1 MSTLE
6 QDYTTVP
13 GQLYACLSVVGPE
26 APQKN
31 DKFGIKIRGAFN
43 SKDEAASHAKR
54 LQKED
59 ATFDIYVVDMY
70 KWLLIPPDPVQIE
83 DAHYADEKLEELML
97 GYRENQA
104 QAAQMFAER
113 KKDMMAVKAPGSDVY
128 YKGGD
133 ENSRFYTKQ
142 DEAPIS
148 HPGEVLERLQKENPD
163 ADMEDLVKEADAIV
177 EQEKEAVREKRELDF
192 KNALEKEATERGFGS
207 VEAMKKF
214 DDEKSRSDVAAA
226 EEANKSQIENS
237 EDAQIKESDDTGEE
251 EEVTSKNKEN
261 EDPEEA

>member
-43 SKDEAASHAKR
+43 SRDEAASHAKR

-83 DAHYADEKLEELML
+83 DAHYADEKLEELMA

-128 YKGGD
+128 HKGGD
-133 ENSRFYTKQ
+133 ENSRFYTKP

-177 EQEKEAVREKRELDF
+177 EKEKEAVREKRELDI
-192 KNALEKEATERGFGS
+192 KNALEKEATQRGFGS

-214 DDEKSRSDVAAA
+214 DDEKSRADVAAA

>member
-13 GQLYACLSVVGPE
+13 GKLYACLSVIGPE

-43 SKDEAASHAKR
+43 SRDEAASHAKR

-70 KWLLIPPDPVQIE
+70 KWLLIPPDPAKIE
-83 DAHYADEKLEELML
+83 DVHYTNEKLEELMS

-113 KKDMMAVKAPGSDVY
+113 KRDMVESAYTFMKP
-128 YKGGD
+128 GD
-133 ENSRFYTKQ
+133 ENSKYYTKP
-142 DEAPIS
+142 DEPPIS
-148 HPGEVLERLQKENPD
+148 HPAEVL
-163 ADMEDLVKEADAIV
+163 
-177 EQEKEAVREKRELDF
+177 
-192 KNALEKEATERGFGS
+192 
-207 VEAMKKF
+207 
-214 DDEKSRSDVAAA
+214 
-226 EEANKSQIENS
+226 
-237 EDAQIKESDDTGEE
+237 
-251 EEVTSKNKEN
+251 
-261 EDPEEA
+261 

>member
-1 MSTLE
+1 
-6 QDYTTVP
+6 
-13 GQLYACLSVVGPE
+13 
-26 APQKN
+26 
-31 DKFGIKIRGAFN
+31 
-43 SKDEAASHAKR
+43 
-54 LQKED
+54 
-59 ATFDIYVVDMY
+59 
-70 KWLLIPPDPVQIE
+70 
-83 DAHYADEKLEELML
+83 
-97 GYRENQA
+97 
-104 QAAQMFAER
+104 MFAER

-128 YKGGD
+128 HKGGD
-133 ENSRFYTKQ
+133 ENSRFYTKP

-177 EQEKEAVREKRELDF
+177 EKEKEAVREKRELDI
-192 KNALEKEATERGFGS
+192 KNALEKEATQRGFGS
-207 VEAMKKF
+207 VEAMQKF
-214 DDEKSRSDVAAA
+214 DDEKSRADVAAV